1 MGPFQVTSVV
11 INVQYCLTGMKN
23 KFLLIYVDNF
33 SESCGTLCDPWSS
46 CRNFCLYVCNQ
57 IIMMC
62 GSVLTCVKM
71 KDLPWAIGW
80 C

>member
-33 SESCGTLCDPWSS
+33 SESCGTLCDP
-46 CRNFCLYVCNQ
+46 
-57 IIMMC
+57 
-62 GSVLTCVKM
+62 
-71 KDLPWAIGW
+71 
-80 C
+80 